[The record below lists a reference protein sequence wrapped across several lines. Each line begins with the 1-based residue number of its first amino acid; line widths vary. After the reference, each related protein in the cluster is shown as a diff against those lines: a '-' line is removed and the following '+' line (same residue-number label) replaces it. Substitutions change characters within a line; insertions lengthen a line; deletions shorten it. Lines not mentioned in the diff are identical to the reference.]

1 MRFLLRFVRDED
13 GQDVI
18 EYALG
23 VAFVALAS
31 AAFFA
36 SAESSTRGIWGQAN
50 NTLAGANTS
59 AAAPPSDAPPPTT
72 PPGSGGGDGDGGDH
86 HHHHGGGGG
95 FDGGGGHYGHSG
107 GE

>member
-1 MRFLLRFVRDED
+1 MRFLPGFVQDED

-23 VAFVALAS
+23 VAFIALTS
-31 AAFFA
+31 AAIFA
-36 SAESSTRGIWGQAN
+36 SAGSSTSGIWGQAN
-50 NTLAGANTS
+50 NTLAGANAS
-59 AAAPPSDAPPPTT
+59 VQE
-72 PPGSGGGDGDGGDH
+72 GGG

-95 FDGGGGHYGHSG
+95 FDVGGGGHHGHSG